1 MGLMAEEF
9 SFHLLHQ
16 LEGVRDIEHRAP
28 STIIRLRKISVV
40 LEALLLMAVEGWRIS
55 TTFSKV
61 RILVLWGTLVMRL
74 LVWLLVGLLVMWLL
88 MWLLLRFLFIKI
100 EVT

>member
-1 MGLMAEEF
+1 
-9 SFHLLHQ
+9 
-16 LEGVRDIEHRAP
+16 
-28 STIIRLRKISVV
+28 
-40 LEALLLMAVEGWRIS
+40 MAVEGWGIS
-55 TTFSKV
+55 TAFSKV
-61 RILVLWGTLVMRL
+61 RILVLWGMLVMRM